1 MVSITIG
8 TAAAAASVLIWD
20 TITPVQLV
28 LIWDTTMA
36 IPFMAASTR
45 GVLTMAQVYRETTQ
59 RDLRQD
65 LKSGTG
71 GKLGKLV
78 RVTAY

>member
-1 MVSITIG
+1 
-8 TAAAAASVLIWD
+8 
-20 TITPVQLV
+20 
-28 LIWDTTMA
+28 MA
-36 IPFMAASTR
+36 IPFMAAPTR

-71 GKLGKLV
+71 GNLGKLV

>member
-1 MVSITIG
+1 
-8 TAAAAASVLIWD
+8 
-20 TITPVQLV
+20 
-28 LIWDTTMA
+28 
-36 IPFMAASTR
+36 
-45 GVLTMAQVYRETTQ
+45 MAQVYRETTQ

-78 RVTAY
+78 RHSLLGPTEPEP

>member
-1 MVSITIG
+1 M
-8 TAAAAASVLIWD
+8 
-20 TITPVQLV
+20 QLV

-36 IPFMAASTR
+36 ILSIAAPTR

-71 GKLGKLV
+71 GNLGKLV